1 MNFLNVIKQQKQK
14 KSAVKAAATAQLIKA
29 SKKAIF

>member
-1 MNFLNVIKQQKQK
+1 MNFLNVIKKSKQKQT
-14 KSAVKAAATAQLIKA
+14 AVKAAATAHLLKA

>member
-1 MNFLNVIKQQKQK
+1 MNFLNVIKQKQQK
-14 KSAVKAAATAQLIKA
+14 KTAVKAAATAQLIKA